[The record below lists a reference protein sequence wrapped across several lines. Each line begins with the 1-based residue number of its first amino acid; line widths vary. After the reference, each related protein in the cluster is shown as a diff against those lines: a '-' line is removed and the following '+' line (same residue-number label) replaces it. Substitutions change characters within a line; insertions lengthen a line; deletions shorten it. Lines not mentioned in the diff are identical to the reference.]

1 MKEVIA
7 TSILMVVVLNLFGQ
21 EANSL
26 QKQAAL
32 NRIHSG
38 LSSSD
43 IVNGVA
49 PTGGSIIGTPY
60 LYDTYLP
67 GEIRLDYSENAINS
81 EKIRVH
87 LFANY
92 IEIIRDGKEF
102 VIDGVKV
109 NSLILGDS
117 HYINTNDFVNKSDP
131 VSGFFKVL
139 FEGGVSLYAYHYIIV
154 KKPDY
159 NEALDVGSKDYELLR
174 KTDFYLNVHHKV
186 TLINKKNVIYNLF
199 NDKKS
204 SLKDFIKVNKINFSD
219 EQDLIKLTA
228 FCDSLL

>member
-1 MKEVIA
+1 MKKVIG
-7 TSILMVVVLNLFGQ
+7 TSVLILVILKLYGQ

-60 LYDTYLP
+60 LFESYLP
-67 GEIRLDYSENAINS
+67 GEIRLDYQEKAIKS
-81 EKIRVH
+81 DKIRLH

-92 IEIIRDGKEF
+92 IEILRDGKEF
-102 VIDGVKV
+102 VIDGVKI
-109 NSLILGDS
+109 NSLILGGS
-117 HYINTNDFVNKSDP
+117 HYINTNNFIDKSDP

-139 FEGGVSLYAYHYIIV
+139 YEGKVSLYAYHYITV

-174 KTDFYLNVHHKV
+174 KTDFYLNVQNKV
-186 TLINKKNVIYNLF
+186 ILINKKSVIYSLF
-199 NDKKS
+199 DNKRN
-204 SLKDFIKVNKINFSD
+204 SLKDFIKSNKINFSD
-219 EQDLIKLTA
+219 QRDLIKLTS